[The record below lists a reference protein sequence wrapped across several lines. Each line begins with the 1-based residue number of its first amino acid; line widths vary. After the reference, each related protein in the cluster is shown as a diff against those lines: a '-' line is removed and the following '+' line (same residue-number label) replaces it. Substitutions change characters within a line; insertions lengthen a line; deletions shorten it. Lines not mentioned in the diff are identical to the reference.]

1 MKKIDKDE
9 LERER
14 LKVIQSISSLKMEA
28 KNETGVPGFYDTLLQ
43 SAMNAGRDLNCEE
56 FVKGYAEVNKVTVE
70 PNGIYQRGDLVRN
83 HKAFFYRM
91 HETWRQY
98 AGIHKLKSG
107 MVSRE
112 TIALE
117 FEAVLEKQWDE
128 KKQQLRKTFEP
139 INDRKE
145 FDSMLTSF
153 TKAVCGKL
161 HPDETSVDFRRSKA
175 FIGHFLWQLQMK
187 LHHGPQAVLRQG
199 NEAMLLF
206 ISKTQKT
213 GKSTTVRRLLETIN
227 DMGFVWKTH
236 FDRLEDQFSLMNLAY
251 NYVAWFDDAGRSSVK
266 NMARFKQIVTDDEVN
281 FRAMYTQSEMRMPKM
296 SVLIG
301 TSNKPARELLND
313 TTGLRRIHQIF
324 VNPDSVDTGGG
335 IDLDY
340 LDTFDHERLIRLVP
354 MGQKSSPLL
363 DFITPSELSSYED
376 EIRPRHIIELWMN
389 DMGYSA
395 GVKGNGCLMPSGD
408 LYQSMLDW
416 GNSNGYRQPYIPNA
430 ESFRNKL
437 IEHGCEAGR
446 NGKFRGFYMIK
457 AAEEEQGE

>member
-1 MKKIDKDE
+1 VKKVDKEE
-9 LERER
+9 LEHER
-14 LKVIQSISSLKMEA
+14 IKVIQAISELKVNA
-28 KNETGVPGFYDTLLQ
+28 DDGNGVPNFYDTLLQ
-43 SAMNAGRDLNCEE
+43 SAMNAGRDLSCEE
-56 FVKGYAEVNKVTVE
+56 FVRGYAEANKVTVE
-70 PNGIYQRGDLVRN
+70 PNGIFMKGDLVRN

-98 AGIHKLKSG
+98 ARIHGLKPGS
-107 MVSRE
+107 VSRE

-128 KKQQLRKTFEP
+128 KKQTLRKTFKP
-139 INDRKE
+139 IDNPEE
-145 FDSMLTSF
+145 FDELLTAF
-153 TKAVCGKL
+153 TRAVCGKL
-161 HPDETSVDFRRSKA
+161 YPDEDSVDFRRQKA

-187 LHHGPQAVLRQG
+187 LHHGPQAILRQG

-206 ISKTQKT
+206 ISKAQKT

-313 TTGLRRIHQIF
+313 TTGLRRIHQVF
-324 VNPDSVDTGGG
+324 VNGESVDTGGG
-335 IDLDY
+335 IDLDF
-340 LDTFDHERLIRLVP
+340 LDSFDHERLIRLVP
-354 MGQKSSPLL
+354 MGEKTSPI
-363 DFITPSELSSYED
+363 FRYITPQELSQYED
-376 EIRPRHIIELWMN
+376 EIRPRHIVELWMN
-389 DMGYSA
+389 DMGYEP
-395 GVKGNGCLMPSGD
+395 GCKGNGKLKPSGD

-416 GNSNGYRQPYIPNA
+416 GNANGYRQPYIPNA
-430 ESFRNKL
+430 ESFGNKL
-437 IEHGCEAGR
+437 VENGCERGR
-446 NGKFRGFYMIK
+446 NGKYRGFYIIEK
-457 AAEEEQGE
+457 EEDKDG

>member
-14 LKVIQSISSLKMEA
+14 LKVIQALSGLKMEA
-28 KNETGVPGFYDTLLQ
+28 DGQLGVPGFYDTLLQ
-43 SAMNAGRDLNCEE
+43 SAFNAGKDLTCEE
-56 FVKGYAEVNKVTVE
+56 FVQGYAEVNKVKVE
-70 PNGIYQRGDLVRN
+70 PNGIYMRGDLVRN

-98 AGIHKLKSG
+98 ARIHGLKPG
-107 MVSRE
+107 AVSRE

-128 KKQQLRKTFEP
+128 KKQELRRTFAP
-139 INDRKE
+139 IDNAKE
-145 FDSMLTSF
+145 FDKLLTEF

-161 HPDETSVDFRRSKA
+161 YPDEDSIDFRRSKA

-187 LHHGPQAVLRQG
+187 LHHGPQAVIRQG

-206 ISKTQKT
+206 VSKTQKT

-313 TTGLRRIHQIF
+313 TTGLRRIHQVF
-324 VNPDSVDTGGG
+324 VNSDSVDTGGG
-335 IDLDY
+335 IDLDF
-340 LDTFDHERLIRLVP
+340 LDNFDHQRLIRLVP
-354 MGQKSSPLL
+354 MGQKSSPIFS
-363 DFITPSELSSYED
+363 FITPQELSHYED
-376 EIRPRHIIELWMN
+376 EIRPRHIVELWMKEQ
-389 DMGYSA
+389 GYEA
-395 GVKGNGCLMPSGD
+395 APKGEGDLMPTND
-408 LYQSMLDW
+408 LYQSLLDW

-430 ESFRNKL
+430 ESFRHKL
-437 IEHGCEAGR
+437 IEMGSEPGR
-446 NGKFRGFYMIK
+446 NGKFRGFYIVK
-457 AAEEEQGE
+457 KEENGE

>member
-9 LERER
+9 LEKER
-14 LKVIQSISSLKMEA
+14 LKVIQSLSTLKVSSEDG
-28 KNETGVPGFYDTLLQ
+28 TGIQGFYDTLLQ

-56 FVKGYAEVNKVTVE
+56 FVKGYAEVNKVKVE
-70 PNGIYQRGDLVRN
+70 PNGIFMRGDLVRN

-98 AGIHKLKSG
+98 ARIHGLKPGS
-107 MVSRE
+107 VSRE

-117 FEAVLEKQWDE
+117 FEAVLEKQWDQ
-128 KKQQLRKTFEP
+128 KKQELRKTFAP
-139 INDRKE
+139 IDDPAE
-145 FDSMLTSF
+145 FDRMLTQF
-153 TKAVCGKL
+153 TTAVCGKIY
-161 HPDETSVDFRRSKA
+161 PDADSVDFRRSKA

-187 LHHGPQAVLRQG
+187 LHHGPQAVIRQG

-313 TTGLRRIHQIF
+313 TTGLRRIHQVF
-324 VNPDSVDTGGG
+324 VNANSVDTGGG

-340 LDTFDHERLIRLVP
+340 LDTFDHRRLIRLVP
-354 MGQKSSPLL
+354 MGEKRSPI
-363 DFITPSELSSYED
+363 FSCITPQELSQYED
-376 EIRPRHIIELWMN
+376 EIRPRHVVELWLN
-389 DMGYSA
+389 DMKYSA
-395 GVKGNGCLMPSGD
+395 GTKGNGQLMPGGD
-408 LYQSMLDW
+408 LYQSMIEW
-416 GNSNGYRQPYIPNA
+416 GNSNGYRQPYVPNA

-437 IEHGCEAGR
+437 LELGCEPGR
-446 NGKFRGFYMIK
+446 NGKFRGFYVIK
-457 AAEEEQGE
+457 AEEEE